1 MKALVVLVTTPRR
14 SASQKLSRILVERK
28 LAACVNILP
37 GVSSRYWWK
46 GKIVTAP
53 EELLIIKTEKS
64 KWALLSKTI
73 RENHPYEVCEILQLP
88 AARGNPAYLKWI
100 TESLKK

>member
-1 MKALVVLVTTPRR
+1 MKTIVVLVTAPHRA
-14 SASQKLSRILVERK
+14 ASQKLSRLLVERK

-64 KWALLSKTI
+64 KWSLLSKTI
-73 RENHPYEVCEILQLP
+73 RENHPYEVCEILQVP
-88 AARGNPAYLKWI
+88 VTRGNQAYLKWI
-100 TESLKK
+100 TESLRK